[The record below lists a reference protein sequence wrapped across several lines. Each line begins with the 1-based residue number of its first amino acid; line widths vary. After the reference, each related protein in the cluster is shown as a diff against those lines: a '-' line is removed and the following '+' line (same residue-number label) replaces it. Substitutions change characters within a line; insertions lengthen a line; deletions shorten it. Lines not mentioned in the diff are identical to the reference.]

1 MRYIYVLYFSFCADR
16 DAPFCEHNPEELVC
30 SCKGFRHVG
39 ICSHVLVINDW
50 LDSIDVTGLLTDL
63 SGGRVGKQRT
73 FGNAG
78 GGYMKGVRP
87 ALTKE
92 DPTQKKL
99 TKKKP
104 TQKRLAHAR
113 AAK

>member
-1 MRYIYVLYFSFCADR
+1 MLYFSFCADR

-63 SGGRVGKQRT
+63 SGGAVRKP
-73 FGNAG
+73 G
-78 GGYMKGVRP
+78 GFAMGVRP

-92 DPTQKKL
+92 KPTKKKP

-113 AAK
+113 ARAAK